1 MTEPLLDWLQVE
13 YGIAKPGTKLLALP
27 ISAPRLRSANQS
39 ASGAGRS
46 RLPLPPPSRDFCF
59 LLSQF
64 QLFST
69 PARALAAETLTL
81 ERTLSDLVN
90 QAYALTPAEI
100 TLIWQTAPPR
110 MPIPPPAT

>member
-1 MTEPLLDWLQVE
+1 LTEPLLDWLQVE

-27 ISAPRLRSANQS
+27 NWAPRPRSANRS

-69 PARALAAETLTL
+69 PARALAAEALTL
-81 ERTLSDLVN
+81 KRTLSDLVN
-90 QAYALTPAEI
+90 HAYGPTPAEI
-100 TLIWQTAPPR
+100 ALMWQTAPSR
-110 MPIPPPAT
+110 IPILLPTS